1 MDYEQLAEEFI
12 SRMVQ
17 MQFSDLNRSINE
29 AMRGEHFILAYV
41 YHNDSAL
48 PGELA
53 QAMQTST
60 AYVAKMLRGLEE
72 KDLIRRTLDINDRRR
87 ILVTLTEK
95 GKEQAKKDAAYVKD
109 GVKWMLSILDDED
122 AVALVRILRKL
133 SEKTANIHLS

>member
-87 ILVTLTEK
+87 TLVTLTEK

-109 GVKWMLSILDDED
+109 GVKWMLSILGDED

>member
-122 AVALVRILRKL
+122 AVALVRILHKL
-133 SEKTANIHLS
+133 SEKTANIQLS

>member
-87 ILVTLTEK
+87 TLVTLTEK

-122 AVALVRILRKL
+122 AVALVRILHKL

>member
-122 AVALVRILRKL
+122 AVALVRILHKL
-133 SEKTANIHLS
+133 SEKTANIHLL

>member
-12 SRMVQ
+12 TRMIQ
-17 MQFSDLNRSINE
+17 MRFSDLNMSINE
-29 AMRGEHFILAYV
+29 AMHGDHFILAYV

-60 AYVAKMLRGLEE
+60 AYVAKMLRNLEE
-72 KDLIRRTLDINDRRR
+72 KDLIRRTLDVNDRRR

-95 GKEQAKKDAAYVKD
+95 GKNQAEKDAAYVKD
-109 GVKWMLSILDDED
+109 GVKWMLSTLGDED
-122 AVALVRILRKL
+122 AAALVRILRKI
-133 SEKTANIHLS
+133 SEKMSNIHLP

>member
-122 AVALVRILRKL
+122 AVALVRILHKL